1 MKLGMT
7 GNRYGMNTTSKK
19 KLIEFIKNNKIDE
32 VHHGD
37 CVGADKEFHDIC
49 VSNNIKIIIHPP
61 TDDKLRAFCQSDNIL
76 PQKEYIQR
84 NKDIVDSTD
93 MLIGFPNGK
102 KETLH
107 SGTWS
112 TIRYAR
118 KKQKQIYLIFPDGD
132 ISNK

>member
-7 GNRYGMNTTSKK
+7 GNRNGMNENTKN

-37 CVGADKEFHDIC
+37 CVGADKNFHDIC
-49 VSNNIKIIIHPP
+49 SSNNIKIIIHPP
-61 TDDKLRAFCQSDNIL
+61 INNKLRAFSKSDNIL
-76 PQKEYIQR
+76 QPVGYLQR
-84 NKDIVDSTD
+84 NKNIVDSTD
-93 MLIGFPNGK
+93 MLIGFPNDK
-102 KETLH
+102 QETLH

-118 KKQKQIYLIFPDGD
+118 KNKKKIHIIFPNGD
-132 ISNK
+132 KL